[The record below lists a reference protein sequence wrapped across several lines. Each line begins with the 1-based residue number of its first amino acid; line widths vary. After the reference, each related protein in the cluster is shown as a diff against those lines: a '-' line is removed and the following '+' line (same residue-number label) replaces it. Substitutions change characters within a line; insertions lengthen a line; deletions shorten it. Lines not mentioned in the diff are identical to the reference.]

1 MSLSSENSS
10 VSPSFSRAEQRYN
23 QALELEKQLRVVVQ
37 AKGPFDSHARAL
49 RNNIRE
55 CYEAVVLED
64 HEFAEVHEVEQAIW
78 RLHYK
83 QIDEF
88 RAKIKKNSSIAAAGP
103 AVPIPGGK
111 SASKQELMHKILAA
125 FKSFLGEATGF
136 YHNLILKLRAKHDLP
151 QDYLA
156 FEVTSDDDEK
166 RAAEVKRCE
175 SSCHRCLIFL
185 GDLARYKEVH
195 GDGQDWSVSAGYYLQ
210 ASALW
215 PSSGNPHNQLA
226 VLATY
231 VGDELLAVYR
241 YCRSLA
247 VKSPFLTSRD
257 NLVLLFEKNRQQSAA
272 KTETGRPG
280 QISELPKASEDKKSD
295 KGDWKYIL
303 GTGEVKH
310 AIKEWK
316 FEDTGSDANSAFNVD
331 LRKQFRMH
339 FVRLNGILFTR
350 TSLETFTD
358 VHMTAMRE
366 LEQLLA
372 GEDASLEAGLVADCS
387 RTGMTNSGAAD
398 ILQLVTILIFAVF
411 NANSGTEVQNQTYAE
426 VLQRSS
432 LLRYAFSAAFECA
445 GRLMRRCGKF
455 REPASSPF
463 LPGMLI
469 FLEWLACQPEMA
481 IRSEVDEKQANART
495 FFWKQCVNLLNLLV
509 EFASSEGAQ
518 PLDSLQH
525 HMDDGA
531 KGLALWE
538 DYELRGFLPL
548 LPAQSALDFS
558 NRRPR
563 IGTWDKKEVKVRVHR
578 FLSAGKAVAKALQSN
593 GKDVVYDLKEQKFY
607 IAGEMHSGIDT
618 SLSTIVT
625 SSAQT
630 TESSTLETPITLSL
644 KIPSVVVS
652 KKEEED
658 EEVIVFQPLSKD
670 REAASVAAEIFLQPT
685 LLPANG
691 YGNPSDSEVSHREA
705 AASLPDFQGMIPL
718 SASQWSSLSRIVDA
732 AAPAY
737 SHPDAGDWV
746 LGNRS
751 RVTNGVEKTTSTAG
765 VLGHPKQTAI
775 SSSLW
780 SSQLEALATN
790 NLLPN
795 LQLGS
800 LSLNSG
806 WGAERKTELPA
817 ISQPQASET
826 AVFPGI
832 ISPPNPTRVGP
843 PAMRPPPGF
852 GPLPANRVGSPA
864 PPGPIKVSMNVR
876 RSNDFFAAGGGKGVY
891 KAPLR
896 GYVHAGHPVPL
907 ELRPHPLKDTNLS
920 TKAIVCTETSVWAAS
935 DTHLQVWD
943 IESATREC
951 SAAVNNLTGDEDAAA
966 YHVLPVHGEPISC
979 LAMDAANHIVWSGHR
994 DGKVQGWPMQ
1004 VETEKPM
1011 TTTVPILMWEAHQSP
1026 VTAIAVSSYG
1036 ELWVGS
1042 ESGLINVWPCE
1053 ATSGGLVHGQED
1065 EMIAALFFARLC
1077 MPLRGLITGNNPSQT
1092 ELYFLVAEH
1101 SAGRIWA
1108 GGILYI
1114 TLWDARTRE
1123 AMRVFG
1129 ASVYSE
1135 PIVPNLGL
1143 PQGTEIPTDERAS
1156 RRESG
1161 FGGWF
1166 QLSKSVF
1173 SGAADA
1179 IRRAADRSGFIS
1191 EESRKLEALVASTDG
1206 TVWGAVGS
1214 ATLVQWN
1221 QEGDRMQEVPVVAA
1235 PVKCLLVVGSRLWA
1249 GCTNGKVQV
1258 LSSKTGKLLGSW
1270 GGHQTAV
1277 LQMERGGS
1285 YVFTL
1290 AANGGIRGWHVASL
1304 SPLDSLLQTELS
1316 SRTSTFTQQ
1325 RQLRVFAGTW
1335 NVAQGKASMQS
1346 LQAWLAGPAKHAGL
1360 MFVGLQEMEMG
1371 AGAIGMAAVKETVGG
1386 FVNRGSA
1393 NGQWWLDSIGAAI
1406 GDGKEFERVGS
1417 RQLAGLLIGAWVRKH
1432 LRPHVG
1438 DVDAGAVACGFGRT
1452 FGNKGAVGV
1461 RMMIFRRTICV
1472 LNSHF
1477 AAHQGK
1483 VASRNS
1489 DFDYVYNNMTFGHK
1503 PGAVTSAAAGII
1515 NSPSY
1520 EAEGTEEVT
1529 SPDLSDADILLW
1541 FGDFN
1546 YRIDASYEQALSLIE
1561 KKCYDVL
1568 LLKDQLRNEMS
1579 SGRTFHGMRE
1589 GFVGF
1594 APTYK
1599 FDHGS
1604 QAYDTSEK
1612 KRVPAYCDRVV
1623 FRDSFDGNDVVQAS
1637 KLSHPAKVSVAA
1649 YEACME
1655 VTDSDHKPVRCLF
1668 NVDLAVVDEA
1678 ARRRQ
1683 FGDIMD
1689 NNAGVRACLERCNIV
1704 PHTIVNTNKVILEEN
1719 SSSILEVS
1727 NESQAAIATFT
1738 VHCEGEPSGQGCPC
1752 GTHTSSPKGP
1762 SHRGGYGFPR
1772 WLQVRPAAGMIGP
1785 QESVS
1790 IKIQHSGLG
1799 PFTQYTNSEASMDG
1813 QPSWWRDDQ
1822 NGKVVVLVVTVRGPL
1837 TAAFEQ
1843 HRLCICKLPF
1853 SGSQ

>member
-23 QALELEKQLRVVVQ
+23 QALELEKQLRGVVQ

-88 RAKIKKNSSIAAAGP
+88 RAKIKKNSAIAAAGP

-175 SSCHRCLIFL
+175 NSCHRCLIFL

-247 VKSPFLTSRD
+247 VESPFLTSRD

-295 KGDWKYIL
+295 KGDWKSIL

-331 LRKQFRMH
+331 LRKRFRMH

-358 VHMTAMRE
+358 VHTTAMRE

-398 ILQLVTILIFAVF
+398 ILQLVTILIFAVV

-455 REPASSPF
+455 REPVSSPF

-481 IRSEVDEKQANART
+481 VRSEADEKQANART

-563 IGTWDKKEVKVRVHR
+563 NGTWDKKEVKVRVHR

-607 IAGEMHSGIDT
+607 IAGEMREQKKDEALKVKETKSAKDEEGDLSDSGIDT

-630 TESSTLETPITLSL
+630 TESSTPETPITLSL
-644 KIPSVVVS
+644 KIPPVVVS

-685 LLPANG
+685 LLPTNG
-691 YGNPSDSEVSHREA
+691 YGNPSNSEVSQREA
-705 AASLPDFQGMIPL
+705 AACLPDFQGLSGTKQRPFGSPFETANYSMSAASLGGPYGSGQVDLAVPTPWMSSPMSGSTTTPSAAVPL

-737 SHPDAGDWV
+737 SRTDAGDWV

-864 PPGPIKVSMNVR
+864 PASPQVTVRPPATSMGSSLYSTNYGMWAMDGGLPNPGSATPLFSLPRTSGSHPHDMSSSV
-876 RSNDFFAAGGGKGVY
+876 
-891 KAPLR
+891 APSQPQQSFL
-896 GYVHAGHPVPL
+896 
-907 ELRPHPLKDTNLS
+907 
-920 TKAIVCTETSVWAAS
+920 
-935 DTHLQVWD
+935 DTHLK
-943 IESATREC
+943 
-951 SAAVNNLTGDEDAAA
+951 
-966 YHVLPVHGEPISC
+966 Y
-979 LAMDAANHIVWSGHR
+979 
-994 DGKVQGWPMQ
+994 
-1004 VETEKPM
+1004 
-1011 TTTVPILMWEAHQSP
+1011 
-1026 VTAIAVSSYG
+1026 
-1036 ELWVGS
+1036 
-1042 ESGLINVWPCE
+1042 
-1053 ATSGGLVHGQED
+1053 
-1065 EMIAALFFARLC
+1065 
-1077 MPLRGLITGNNPSQT
+1077 
-1092 ELYFLVAEH
+1092 
-1101 SAGRIWA
+1101 
-1108 GGILYI
+1108 
-1114 TLWDARTRE
+1114 
-1123 AMRVFG
+1123 
-1129 ASVYSE
+1129 
-1135 PIVPNLGL
+1135 
-1143 PQGTEIPTDERAS
+1143 
-1156 RRESG
+1156 
-1161 FGGWF
+1161 
-1166 QLSKSVF
+1166 
-1173 SGAADA
+1173 
-1179 IRRAADRSGFIS
+1179 
-1191 EESRKLEALVASTDG
+1191 
-1206 TVWGAVGS
+1206 
-1214 ATLVQWN
+1214 
-1221 QEGDRMQEVPVVAA
+1221 EV
-1235 PVKCLLVVGSRLWA
+1235 
-1249 GCTNGKVQV
+1249 
-1258 LSSKTGKLLGSW
+1258 
-1270 GGHQTAV
+1270 
-1277 LQMERGGS
+1277 
-1285 YVFTL
+1285 
-1290 AANGGIRGWHVASL
+1290 
-1304 SPLDSLLQTELS
+1304 
-1316 SRTSTFTQQ
+1316 Q
-1325 RQLRVFAGTW
+1325 RQ
-1335 NVAQGKASMQS
+1335 
-1346 LQAWLAGPAKHAGL
+1346 
-1360 MFVGLQEMEMG
+1360 
-1371 AGAIGMAAVKETVGG
+1371 
-1386 FVNRGSA
+1386 
-1393 NGQWWLDSIGAAI
+1393 
-1406 GDGKEFERVGS
+1406 
-1417 RQLAGLLIGAWVRKH
+1417 RQ
-1432 LRPHVG
+1432 
-1438 DVDAGAVACGFGRT
+1438 
-1452 FGNKGAVGV
+1452 
-1461 RMMIFRRTICV
+1461 M
-1472 LNSHF
+1472 
-1477 AAHQGK
+1477 
-1483 VASRNS
+1483 
-1489 DFDYVYNNMTFGHK
+1489 
-1503 PGAVTSAAAGII
+1503 
-1515 NSPSY
+1515 Y
-1520 EAEGTEEVT
+1520 EAE
-1529 SPDLSDADILLW
+1529 AK
-1541 FGDFN
+1541 
-1546 YRIDASYEQALSLIE
+1546 AQAEYQQQHNLFML
-1561 KKCYDVL
+1561 
-1568 LLKDQLRNEMS
+1568 QL
-1579 SGRTFHGMRE
+1579 
-1589 GFVGF
+1589 
-1594 APTYK
+1594 
-1599 FDHGS
+1599 
-1604 QAYDTSEK
+1604 Q
-1612 KRVPAYCDRVV
+1612 
-1623 FRDSFDGNDVVQAS
+1623 QQ
-1637 KLSHPAKVSVAA
+1637 
-1649 YEACME
+1649 
-1655 VTDSDHKPVRCLF
+1655 
-1668 NVDLAVVDEA
+1668 
-1678 ARRRQ
+1678 Q
-1683 FGDIMD
+1683 FQQQ
-1689 NNAGVRACLERCNIV
+1689 R
-1704 PHTIVNTNKVILEEN
+1704 
-1719 SSSILEVS
+1719 
-1727 NESQAAIATFT
+1727 
-1738 VHCEGEPSGQGCPC
+1738 
-1752 GTHTSSPKGP
+1752 
-1762 SHRGGYGFPR
+1762 
-1772 WLQVRPAAGMIGP
+1772 
-1785 QESVS
+1785 
-1790 IKIQHSGLG
+1790 
-1799 PFTQYTNSEASMDG
+1799 
-1813 QPSWWRDDQ
+1813 
-1822 NGKVVVLVVTVRGPL
+1822 
-1837 TAAFEQ
+1837 
-1843 HRLCICKLPF
+1843 
-1853 SGSQ
+1853 